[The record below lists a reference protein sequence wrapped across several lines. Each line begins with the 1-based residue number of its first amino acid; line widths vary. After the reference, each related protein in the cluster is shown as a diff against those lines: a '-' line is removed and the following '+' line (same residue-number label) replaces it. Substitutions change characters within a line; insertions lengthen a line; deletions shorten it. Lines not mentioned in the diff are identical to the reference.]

1 MEFLP
6 IALAGL
12 SRIACSRS
20 CPNHLRRDVVLFL
33 IERWQ
38 GLVRGTTMWG
48 PSNSAFL
55 VQSLR
60 EIGCHDG
67 LADEVRMEILK
78 SLAPRLMLIPVLPA
92 TGAILAASDGP
103 GTAPA
108 ALTIGMKIVASR
120 GPGGRYE
127 ADDRHHVARALSQI
141 ASRKH
146 LGALDRESQEKARGF
161 RSEVVEDLTR
171 WAQDLQAGAHE
182 GLVLIRDA
190 KVLDAELQATLEK
203 RLSEM
208 YALALPG
215 M

>member
-1 MEFLP
+1 
-6 IALAGL
+6 
-12 SRIACSRS
+12 
-20 CPNHLRRDVVLFL
+20 VVLFL
-33 IERWQ
+33 VERWQ
-38 GLVRGTTMWG
+38 GIVRGTAVWG
-48 PSNSAFL
+48 PTNSAFL
-55 VQSLR
+55 VQALR
-60 EIGCHDG
+60 EIGCHEG
-67 LADEVRMEILK
+67 LPDELRIEILK
-78 SLAPRLMLIPVLPA
+78 ALAPRLMFIPVLPA
-92 TGAILAASDGP
+92 IGAILAATDGP

-108 ALTIGMKIVASR
+108 ALTIGLKIVASR

-127 ADDRHHVARALSQI
+127 ADDRPHIARALAQI

-146 LGALDRESQEKARGF
+146 LGGPDRESQQKARGF

-182 GLVLIRDA
+182 GLILIRNA
-190 KVLDAELQATLEK
+190 KVLEPQAQETLEK